1 MVIAARANNDVLFE
15 AILLE
20 KPREIMILFVSY
32 AQNLQN

>member
-1 MVIAARANNDVLFE
+1 MVIAARANNGVLFE

-20 KPREIMILFVSY
+20 NPYEIMIFFVSY